1 MERVWKVF
9 PRMELESVLLVV
21 SQVIIANIDPRGR
34 PLTSPTISSVLREHL
49 RLSFT
54 RVRVQN

>member
-1 MERVWKVF
+1 METGFACSERVYMERVWKVF

-34 PLTSPTISSVLREHL
+34 PLTSPTISSVL
-49 RLSFT
+49 
-54 RVRVQN
+54 